1 MGLIHVLK
9 WALVGVLA
17 ASAAMSARATTVTY
31 DLNFV
36 SGTTWQYEFSVS
48 NNTLSGDIE
57 ELTIYFDLSAFTNLL
72 AVAAPADWD
81 PIVVQPDTNLPQDG
95 FFDWAALAG
104 GVVPGQSLGLF
115 RVKVDFSGGG
125 APAGPRFEVVD
136 PDNFSALLDF
146 GVAVSSA
153 NPVPEPGTWAL
164 LAAAGLAFSLRGRP
178 SRGTLL
184 KRARFG

>member
-36 SGTTWQYEFSVS
+36 SGTTWQYDFSVS

-72 AVAAPADWD
+72 AVAAPA
-81 PIVVQPDTNLPQDG
+81 
-95 FFDWAALAG
+95 
-104 GVVPGQSLGLF
+104 
-115 RVKVDFSGGG
+115 
-125 APAGPRFEVVD
+125 
-136 PDNFSALLDF
+136 
-146 GVAVSSA
+146 
-153 NPVPEPGTWAL
+153 
-164 LAAAGLAFSLRGRP
+164 
-178 SRGTLL
+178 
-184 KRARFG
+184 RA

>member
-36 SGTTWQYEFSVS
+36 SGTTWQYDFSVS

-115 RVKVDFSGGG
+115 QVTVDFSGGG

>member
-125 APAGPRFEVVD
+125 APAGPLFEVVD
-136 PDNFSALLDF
+136 PTTFRTLDRGF
-146 GVAVSSA
+146 AASNA
-153 NPVPEPGTWAL
+153 NTVPEPGTWAL